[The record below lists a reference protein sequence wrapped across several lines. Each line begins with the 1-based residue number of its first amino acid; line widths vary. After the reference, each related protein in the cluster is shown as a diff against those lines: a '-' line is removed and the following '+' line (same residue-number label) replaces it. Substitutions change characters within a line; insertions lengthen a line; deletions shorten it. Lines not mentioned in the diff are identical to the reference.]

1 MVRPL
6 SLTLCNEL
14 GVDVYVIN
22 GSDEGDS
29 LISSEIMRRT
39 SLRPSLL
46 SSMLNT
52 KSSSLTKQITHQTTF
67 NSPYGH
73 LLRSLLSNCR
83 FIFTCNYKTKS
94 SNHFTVDVWSWILLS
109 RKRQTVPRAKFFERI
124 QEILTE
130 ERVSFEPKVLATLIQ
145 KHFPDWRR
153 VLNECQRYSSS
164 GKIDAGI
171 LASFSNVKT
180 DDLFGFLKEKDF
192 PAVRK
197 WVVENSDGDSHHL
210 FRTIYDGFILPS
222 HWSWCCCGCS
232 NYCEIFISVKAF
244 VA

>member
-1 MVRPL
+1 MCGRGFYL
-6 SLTLCNEL
+6 GKDKQSLA
-14 GVDVYVIN
+14 
-22 GSDEGDS
+22 
-29 LISSEIMRRT
+29 
-39 SLRPSLL
+39 
-46 SSMLNT
+46 
-52 KSSSLTKQITHQTTF
+52 
-67 NSPYGH
+67 
-73 LLRSLLSNCR
+73 
-83 FIFTCNYKTKS
+83 
-94 SNHFTVDVWSWILLS
+94 
-109 RKRQTVPRAKFFERI
+109 AKFFERI

-153 VLNECQRYSSS
+153 VLNECQRYSS

-210 FRTIYDGFILPS
+210 FRTIYDGVLYSISLVLVLCKIL
-222 HWSWCCCGCS
+222 
-232 NYCEIFISVKAF
+232 F
-244 VA
+244 